1 MKIGLILDIYNLS
14 ILFVE
19 DLRLIRMLPS
29 IKVSYTNETLV
40 NSYMQADS
48 ISNSK
53 LNIINAARLLL
64 KKNYSLNIEQKANFT
79 KFLNKILKINIER
92 Y

>member
-1 MKIGLILDIYNLS
+1 MPRLQDYEL
-14 ILFVE
+14 
-19 DLRLIRMLPS
+19 LIRMLPS

-53 LNIINAARLLL
+53 LNIINAVRLLL
-64 KKNYSLNIEQKANFT
+64 KKNYSLNIEQKTNFT
-79 KFLNKILKINIER
+79 KFLNKILNINIER
-92 Y
+92 N